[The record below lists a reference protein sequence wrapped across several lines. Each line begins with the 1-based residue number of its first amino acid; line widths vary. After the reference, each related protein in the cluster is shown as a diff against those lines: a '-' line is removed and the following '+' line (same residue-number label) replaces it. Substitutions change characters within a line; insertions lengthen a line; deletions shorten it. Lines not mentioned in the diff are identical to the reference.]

1 MIIQNAHTPI
11 LRRNAAPTQAAGNES
26 SRVSGDTF
34 QLSQQPPA
42 QQPPAQQPPAEQ
54 PPAQQPVPP
63 QQPPAPP
70 QPELKDW
77 TVLIYSVSDNNLYT
91 YMQSDLDE
99 AERVGS
105 TNEMTVLA
113 ETSHQP
119 RGGNVVRV
127 KLETDST
134 PGLKSPV
141 LQDLGKTHDMAKSEN
156 LANSIAWAMKEYPSK
171 HFFLVCSDHG
181 AGWKGAHHSESTD
194 SWMNATDLEAGLKSA
209 QEQTGRKI
217 DVIGFD
223 ECLMASA
230 EIGHQLKDYAN
241 YMVASEEVEG
251 GAGWQYDEALGKQ
264 SNGNSRVMSGKVLN
278 YAAAALR
285 ARDPLTPA
293 DMAKAVVSMAEGH
306 QRDLGTMS
314 AIDLSK
320 MGNVSA
326 ALDNFAG
333 KVIDANIAPKD
344 FAPIAQQAQ
353 KFYDFADAGHLVQL
367 AGAKFGGEIADA
379 AAQVKAA
386 LGEAVIAEQHSQK
399 YPNATGLN
407 IEYRKQAAAPGLTDD
422 MQIPNMSPEDQSR
435 MKMNPYHTTKFAQE
449 TRWDEMLRKVR

>member
-1 MIIQNAHTPI
+1 MKIQSAHTPSPI
-11 LRRNAAPTQAAGNES
+11 FRSAAPAPKQESAA
-26 SRVSGDTF
+26 VSGDSF
-34 QLSQQPPA
+34 QLNQNQPPVEQPPVQPQPPA
-42 QQPPAQQPPAEQ
+42 QQPA
-54 PPAQQPVPP
+54 PP
-63 QQPPAPP
+63 Q

-77 TVLIYSVSDNNLYT
+77 TVLVYSVSDNNLYR

-99 AERVGS
+99 AERIGS
-105 TNEMTVLA
+105 TNEMTLLA

-119 RGGNVVRV
+119 KGGNVVRM
-127 KLETDST
+127 KLEADNT

-141 LQDLGKTHDMAKSEN
+141 LQDLGRTHDMAKPEN
-156 LANSIAWAMKEYPSK
+156 LASSIAWAMKEYPSK
-171 HFFLVCSDHG
+171 HFFLICSDHG
-181 AGWKGAHHSESTD
+181 AGWKGAHHAESTD
-194 SWMNATDLEAGLKSA
+194 SWMNATDLEAALKSA

-217 DVIGFD
+217 DVLGFD
-223 ECLMASA
+223 ECLMAST

-241 YMVASEEVEG
+241 YLVASEEVEG
-251 GAGWQYDEALGKQ
+251 GAGWQYDEALPGGKQ
-264 SNGNSRVMSGKVLN
+264 TNSNSRILSPKVLD

-293 DMAKAVVSMAEGH
+293 DMAKGIVKMAEGH

-314 AIDLSK
+314 AVDLTK
-320 MGNVSA
+320 MGAVSA

-333 KVIDANIAPKD
+333 KVMDANITPAQ
-344 FAPIAQQAQ
+344 FAPVAQAAQ
-353 KFYDFADAGHLVQL
+353 KFYDFADAGHLVKL
-367 AGAKFGGEIADA
+367 AGDKFGGEIADA

-407 IEYRKQAAAPGLTDD
+407 IEYRKQAADPNLTDD
-422 MQIPNMSPEDQSR
+422 SQIPNMSPEDQSR
-435 MKMNPYHTTKFAQE
+435 MKMNGYYTTKFAQE